1 MGMMDWLGLNNAN
14 NMMGSMNPSSWDYNA
29 ATSSSPLTNSWL
41 TGAVNNMNETAGN
54 LTGKGNAL
62 YDQGQQ
68 FMDPNSAHY
77 AKQRAFLQEDVRGGI
92 TEGTRQMN
100 QNLAARGLGSG
111 GIRGVLGATNASQIG
126 EQVRQGSN
134 DMYLQGMNTGTNL
147 LGLGMQGIQG
157 AGSLYSGVAQQG
169 SDLANRGMQQSQFN
183 VGQRNQANQFNAQNQ
198 KDAWTMKYNNAAAQ
212 DANQAGIVGGVI
224 SAGVTAKMFFMC
236 IPEGTE
242 IDTAIGSTP
251 IGSLRAGDE
260 IIGYNGA
267 TTTILQKH
275 EYKEN
280 PKAKRFLEIT
290 LSDGE
295 KVNLCD
301 MHRIEGIHSKEY
313 SIGDKVGG
321 RLIADIKWYD
331 GVNRSYDLLTSD
343 EGYRIS
349 GVPVNSMIEELTSK
363 AKELQEVL

>member
-224 SAGVTAKMFFMC
+224 SA
-236 IPEGTE
+236 
-242 IDTAIGSTP
+242 
-251 IGSLRAGDE
+251 
-260 IIGYNGA
+260 
-267 TTTILQKH
+267 
-275 EYKEN
+275 
-280 PKAKRFLEIT
+280 
-290 LSDGE
+290 
-295 KVNLCD
+295 
-301 MHRIEGIHSKEY
+301 
-313 SIGDKVGG
+313 
-321 RLIADIKWYD
+321 
-331 GVNRSYDLLTSD
+331 
-343 EGYRIS
+343 
-349 GVPVNSMIEELTSK
+349 
-363 AKELQEVL
+363 